1 MNVPKVTYTE
11 IIVHKLSWNYRIDY
25 FIPVI
30 SLNKMK
36 FIFQIMSVKIPKQGI
51 WQNIMKKT
59 ILNGLIG
66 LTLFGGVLM
75 TYRVYEYYTGKGQ

>member
-1 MNVPKVTYTE
+1 M
-11 IIVHKLSWNYRIDY
+11 
-25 FIPVI
+25 
-30 SLNKMK
+30 
-36 FIFQIMSVKIPKQGI
+36 KIPKQGI

-75 TYRVYEYYTGKGQ
+75 TYRVYEYYTVIKPLKEERIQIIRQVEMLAQRESDELYAREHPH

>member
-1 MNVPKVTYTE
+1 
-11 IIVHKLSWNYRIDY
+11 
-25 FIPVI
+25 
-30 SLNKMK
+30 MK